1 LRYKGLYLAFLRAKG
16 LFHGWRNQGNQRRY
30 KPDVI
35 RRIAIIK
42 AAQKMGISLSD
53 IKQAFCV
60 SPYNATPNKAQLAAM
75 SA

>member
-1 LRYKGLYLAFLRAKG
+1 MRNKGLYLTFSRAKG

-35 RRIAIIK
+35 RRFAIIK
-42 AAQKMGISLSD
+42 AAQKLGISLSD

-60 SPYNATPNKAQLAAM
+60 LPDNTTPNKAQLAAM